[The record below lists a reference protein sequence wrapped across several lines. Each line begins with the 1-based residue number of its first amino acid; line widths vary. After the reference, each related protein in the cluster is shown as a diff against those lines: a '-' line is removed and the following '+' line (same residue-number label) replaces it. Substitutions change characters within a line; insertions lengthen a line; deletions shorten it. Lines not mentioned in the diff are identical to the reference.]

1 MRRGAGGCRKKA
13 RCFGTGFVS
22 KTCRRLS
29 IYSATVPPT
38 ASRPS
43 VRTPFDRLAAAAGL
57 DMAQW
62 WEPTAA
68 NYLGRISKAQIVDAV
83 TEGAGAQ
90 AASKLDG
97 LKKGDMAARAEEW
110 LSGKGWTPAIFR

>member
-1 MRRGAGGCRKKA
+1 
-13 RCFGTGFVS
+13 
-22 KTCRRLS
+22 
-29 IYSATVPPT
+29 
-38 ASRPS
+38 
-43 VRTPFDRLAAAAGL
+43 
-57 DMAQW
+57 
-62 WEPTAA
+62 
-68 NYLGRISKAQIVDAV
+68 V